1 MAYLIYDIKFYKVD
15 DEGEEVTDK
24 NGNVK
29 LFEPEGRW
37 KDLEYLC
44 EDRDDD
50 DFIEITNEVPDQTTM
65 TNLVIEEQEKEEDDR
80 RVENV

>member
-1 MAYLIYDIKFYKVD
+1 MTYLIYDIKFCKVN

-29 LFEPEGRW
+29 LFEPKGRW

-44 EDRDDD
+44 EDIQDDELK
-50 DFIEITNEVPDQTTM
+50 EI
-65 TNLVIEEQEKEEDDR
+65 IK
-80 RVENV
+80 